1 MIASRMTSPAAALA
15 LRGAGSRPSSRLPR
29 TRASIQYAILRYDL
43 VHEEQATGL
52 VLSIFADIRA
62 RMPFVPAIFKALA
75 RDPGALE
82 PAWLQARA
90 LYDDPRAAEAA
101 ARLAEL
107 ARPDLD
113 YRPSPAVRAAAA
125 PFTADLPSLLLVVT
139 SLGLSLEGVHPL
151 RERPTSDLSAPAP
164 LPPTPVPELR
174 EEHPRYA
181 EIRAVYGTEHV
192 PSLYKALAADSV
204 LDEAWAGIGP
214 FFGTPAG
221 AQLVAGLA
229 AAADREARSFPE
241 YAFFAAEE
249 ARSVL
254 GQFRVALPR
263 NLVFAAAANP
273 S

>member
-43 VHEEQATGL
+43 LHEEQAKGL
-52 VLSIFADIRA
+52 VLSIFADVRA

-90 LYDDPRAAEAA
+90 LYDDPRVAEATS
-101 ARLAEL
+101 RLAEL
-107 ARPDLD
+107 ARPGLS
-113 YRPSPAVRAAAA
+113 YRPSPPVREAAA
-125 PFTADLPSLLLVVT
+125 PFAADLPSLLLVVT
-139 SLGLSLEGVHPL
+139 SLGLSLDGVHPL
-151 RERPTSDLSAPAP
+151 RERPAASLPAPAP

-174 EEHPRYA
+174 EEHPLYA

-204 LDEAWAGIGP
+204 LEEAWAGIGR
-214 FFGTPAG
+214 FFGTQDG
-221 AQLVAGLA
+221 RRLVAELEA
-229 AAADREARSFPE
+229 AAEREARSFPE
-241 YAFFAAEE
+241 HAFFAAEE

-254 GQFRVALPR
+254 AQFRVALPR
-263 NLVFAAAANP
+263 NLIFAVAAT
-273 S
+273 SS

>member
-1 MIASRMTSPAAALA
+1 
-15 LRGAGSRPSSRLPR
+15 
-29 TRASIQYAILRYDL
+29 LRYDL
-43 VHEEQATGL
+43 LHEEHATGL

-62 RMPFVPAIFKALA
+62 RIPFVPAIFKALA
-75 RDPGALE
+75 RDPDALE

-107 ARPDLD
+107 ARPDLA

-125 PFTADLPSLLLVVT
+125 PFAADLPSLLLVVT
-139 SLGLSLEGVHPL
+139 SLGLSLDGVHPL
-151 RERPTSDLSAPAP
+151 RERPAPDLPTPAP

-174 EEHPRYA
+174 EEHPLYS
-181 EIRAVYGTEHV
+181 EIRAVYSTEHV
-192 PSLYKALAADSV
+192 PSLYKALGADGV
-204 LDEAWAGIGP
+204 LEEAWAGIGP

-221 AQLVAGLA
+221 AQAVAALA
-229 AAADREARSFPE
+229 AAAEREARSFPE

-254 GQFRVALPR
+254 AQFRIALPR
-263 NLVFAAAANP
+263 NLVFAVAATV

>member
-1 MIASRMTSPAAALA
+1 M
-15 LRGAGSRPSSRLPR
+15 
-29 TRASIQYAILRYDL
+29 RYDL
-43 VHEEQATGL
+43 LHEEQATGL
-52 VLSIFADIRA
+52 VLSIFADVRA

-107 ARPDLD
+107 ARPDLA

-125 PFTADLPSLLLVVT
+125 PFAADLPSLLLVVT
-139 SLGLSLEGVHPL
+139 SLGLSLDGVHLL
-151 RERPTSDLSAPAP
+151 RERPAPDLPAPAP

-174 EEHPRYA
+174 EEHPLYS

-192 PSLYKALAADSV
+192 PSLYKALAADGV
-204 LDEAWAGIGP
+204 LEEAWAAIGP
-214 FFGTPAG
+214 FLATPEG
-221 AQLVAGLA
+221 DRLVASVEA
-229 AAADREARSFPE
+229 AAEREARGFPD

-249 ARSVL
+249 TRSVL
-254 GQFRVALPR
+254 AQFRVALPR
-263 NLVFAAAANP
+263 NLVFAAAATA